1 LPVIKKEYLT
11 LHTDVKNGY
20 NDMPYEQ
27 LTSRLQMLFSMYWE
41 EVSGV
46 WRERMELLRRRDEL
60 TLKNERLI
68 HTLNET
74 QQATAELELEER
86 TDRRACNEVRK
97 EIEKE
102 RTRLLDERKTND
114 KRVAEIKR
122 LQGLTNTVNGR
133 IQKKRDELV
142 NLHLKQGYRGQ
153 KY

>member
-1 LPVIKKEYLT
+1 
-11 LHTDVKNGY
+11 
-20 NDMPYEQ
+20 MPYEQ

-74 QQATAELELEER
+74 QQATAELELEEK